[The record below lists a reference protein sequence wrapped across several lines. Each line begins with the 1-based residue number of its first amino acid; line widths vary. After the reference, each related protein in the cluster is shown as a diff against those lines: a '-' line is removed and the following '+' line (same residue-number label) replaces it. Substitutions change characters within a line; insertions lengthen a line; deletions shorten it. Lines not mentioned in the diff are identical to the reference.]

1 MSSPPKGCRAPG
13 SDTAQPVA
21 KSKASRWRA
30 FALIAVHVAFAI
42 HLAFWLDDKRT
53 ISPIEPSEAMEF
65 SKRSAINAGFVFF
78 VLMILSTL
86 VLGRFFCGWACHLV
100 ALQDLCAAAMR
111 KLGIRPKPLRSKTL
125 ALVPFVAGFYLFL
138 WPLVQRWWLGT
149 LDHPVTLELETTA
162 FWATF
167 PGVVISILTFLFA
180 GFAAVYFLGSKGFC
194 TYACPYGAFFH
205 TADRAAPLRIRVT
218 DACEGCGHCTVACTS
233 NVAVSVEVRRYGMV
247 VDPGCMK
254 CLDCVSVCPKDALY
268 VGWGKPAL
276 AVRGKTRRAPRFR
289 WGWELWLTATFLAA
303 FFTFRGLYGRVPFLM
318 TLAVAGC
325 LAFLAL
331 RGAQMLLQ
339 PRVEIAPF
347 VLKEKG
353 RWTRA
358 GRAFALLLLPVLAFW
373 GHSAWIRFEDAQSRA
388 AYQPL
393 IPVRAAWFTN
403 QRPEVT
409 EQLRAQAEEVVALA
423 TRVIEQGLWETP
435 RVRVERGWA
444 SMILGDEERF
454 QQDLAI
460 ASALAPK
467 DVNTLVERGHALR
480 ARGDAR
486 GAVPLYQQ
494 AVRRNADEVDTQR
507 YLIDAAREAGDL
519 SLAIQPLRRVTE
531 ERPWDAGSFERLAL
545 ANAIGGRAR
554 EAEAALRKAVD
565 LSPPGE
571 GPWSRL
577 MQFYS
582 DNGRGDEA
590 VQWLEKTIPQV
601 PKLVE
606 LRAALVRVLL
616 VLDRRSEAQDALSE
630 ALKVSPDDPQLRIL
644 QQTLQPN

>member
-13 SDTAQPVA
+13 TQNARPVA
-21 KSKASRWRA
+21 KSKASRYRA
-30 FALIAVHVAFAI
+30 IALILVHVAFAI
-42 HLAFWLDDKRT
+42 HLGFWLEDKRT

-65 SKRSAINAGFVFF
+65 SKRSVINAGFVFF

-100 ALQDLCAAAMR
+100 ALQDLCAALLRRM
-111 KLGIRPKPLRSKTL
+111 GIRPKPLRSKGL

-138 WPLVQRWWLGT
+138 WPLVQRWRLGT

-167 PGVVISILTFLFA
+167 PGLIITLLTFLVS

-205 TADRAAPLRIRVT
+205 TADRVAPLRIRAT

-233 NVAVSVEVRRYGMV
+233 NVAVAVEVRRHGMV

-254 CLDCVSVCPKDALY
+254 CMDCVSVCPKDALY
-268 VGWGKPAL
+268 LGWGKPAI
-276 AVRGKTRRAPRFR
+276 AVRGKKRRAPRFR
-289 WGWELWLTATFLAA
+289 FGYEALLAGSFLAA
-303 FFTFRGLYGRVPFLM
+303 FFTFRGLYGRIPFLM

-325 LAFLAL
+325 LAFFVL
-331 RGAQMLLQ
+331 RVAQMIAK

-347 VLKEKG
+347 LLKDNG

-358 GRAFALLLLPVLAFW
+358 GNVFVLLMLPVFAFW
-373 GHSAWIRFEDAQSRA
+373 GHSAWIRYQDAQSRA

-393 IPVRAAWFTN
+393 IPVRAAWFTG
-403 QRPEVT
+403 QRPELT
-409 EQLRAQAEEVVALA
+409 AELRAQAEEVIAQA
-423 TRVIEQGLWETP
+423 SRVIDQGIWETP

-444 SMILGDEERF
+444 AMVLGDQERF
-454 QQDLAI
+454 LEDLAI

-480 ARGDAR
+480 AGGDSQA
-486 GAVPLYQQ
+486 AIPLYQE
-494 AVRRNADEVDTQR
+494 AVRRNADEADTQR

-519 SLAIQPLRRVTE
+519 GLAIQSLQRVTQ
-531 ERPWDAGSFERLAL
+531 ERPWDAGTHERLAL
-545 ANAIGGRAR
+545 ACALAGRGQ
-554 EAEAALRKAVD
+554 EAEAALVRAVE
-565 LSPPGE
+565 LSPLGE
-571 GPWSRL
+571 GPWQRL
-577 MQFYS
+577 MRYYS
-582 DNGRGDEA
+582 DNGRGEEA
-590 VQWLEKTIPQV
+590 LRWLDSALAKRP
-601 PKLVE
+601 E
-606 LRAALVRVLL
+606 LAALHSANVRVLL
-616 VLDRRSEAQDALSE
+616 SLQRTEEARNALK
-630 ALKVSPDDPQLRIL
+630 AGLKVSPEDPELRIL
-644 QQTLQPN
+644 EQSLQPK